1 VEQITDT
8 IAQFIYHTR
17 LENISH
23 EVIEMGKLHILDT
36 MGVLFAGS
44 KERITGIVKEYIQAL
59 GCKAESTLITQ
70 CIKTSAQYAAFGN
83 GIMAHVLDFDDYEW
97 PSMAH
102 PSVTVLPAV
111 LALGEK
117 IEASGNLCMEAY
129 LVGMEVISKIGY
141 GVNPSH
147 YDKGWHST
155 STLGT
160 LGAAAASAK
169 LLNCDLESVKMV
181 LGIASSMS
189 SGLRGNFGT
198 MTKAFHAGH
207 AARCGVESAI
217 LASLGFTADKTILE
231 RELGFCS
238 IFTDGKSYD
247 LKKIVQN
254 LGDPFSI
261 VKPGIGIKPYPSC
274 AATHSVLDGIFQ
286 LIKQHTIKVEDV
298 DRVEC
303 GIFYL
308 YPKILIHSEPRTGLE
323 GKFSLEFCVAVA
335 LLDREVNLE
344 KFTDEKVN
352 RPEVQALIQ
361 KVKQFVTKDVGDKGT
376 HYPGAIVKIYFRNGT
391 SCVTKVEARKGSPL
405 NPLSKDEVINKFIE
419 NSSMFLKK
427 DRINEM
433 IEKVMHLDD
442 LKSIRDLIRCFNNKE
457 TYF

>member
-1 VEQITDT
+1 LELVTDNL
-8 IAQFIYHTR
+8 AQFICHTKW
-17 LENISH
+17 EDIPH
-23 EVIEMGKLHILDT
+23 EAIEMGKLHILDT

-44 KERITGIVKEYIQAL
+44 RAKIAEIIKEYIQSL
-59 GCKAESTLITQ
+59 GCREECTLITQ
-70 CIKTSAQYAAFGN
+70 GIKTSAQYAALGN
-83 GIMAHVLDFDDYEW
+83 GMIAHVLDFDDYEW

-117 IEASGNLCMEAY
+117 LQARGKECLEAY
-129 LVGMEVISKIGY
+129 LLGMEVISKIGY

-160 LGAAAASAK
+160 LGASAASAK
-169 LLNCDLESVKMV
+169 LLNCNLENVKMA

-207 AARCGVESAI
+207 ASKSGVESAT

-238 IFTDGKSYD
+238 IFTEDKAYD

-254 LGDPFSI
+254 LGAPFSI
-261 VKPGIGIKPYPSC
+261 VSPGIGIKPYPSC

-286 LIKQHTIKVEDV
+286 LIKQHTIKAEDV

-308 YPKILIHSEPRTGLE
+308 YPKMLIHSEPRTGLE

-376 HYPGAIVKIYFRNGT
+376 HYPGAIVKIYLRNGA
-391 SCVTKVEARKGSPL
+391 SYVTKVEARKGSPL

-419 NSSMFLKK
+419 NSSMVFKK
-427 DRINEM
+427 NRIDEM
-433 IEKVMHLDD
+433 IEKVMYLNGLTD
-442 LKSIRDLIRCFNNKE
+442 IRELIRCINP
-457 TYF
+457 